1 VCCEFIR
8 DGQLSLEHILSN
20 LIMSNAEN
28 YILKDGDAG
37 LFSSDETLAVFNV
50 DQNNSP
56 DIDELHKLLGDAFT
70 SEVNDPETLL
80 NTECVP
86 SSVEDEYEVSA
97 LGELEELFSSSTE
110 FVDTKASLETSEQLS
125 TEDDACGVSA
135 LDELKAYLGDSAQSD
150 VGNIKETSVP
160 AQEYSF
166 ESRRSVLDELQ
177 NLLQLCIDELKTDA
191 KSSIG
196 DTPVFNDVEYPSRDE
211 LQDLLETIL
220 SQLMLLSESSVATI
234 STDSISVLD
243 ELKNFMHETG
253 GADAAEASIVSTEP
267 DSLFA
272 DDIFNIMNENE
283 TGEYEVSSISENV
296 GSDDKGSDSI
306 IDELNLLLGN
316 SSSESFGSLPS
327 SISDETPVL
336 GELAAYMSELSD
348 DKISTEEAG
357 TDSTDIELA
366 SASNTLEEL
375 EAMLNEISIPGNDE
389 ISGSIKVSED
399 DFSYKNETGPSFTNT
414 KEEKVKDYNE
424 LYSKAQTVE
433 AVTGKAETDKAETD
447 KAAVNT
453 SAEDVI
459 LFHEKDNNNR
469 MPTAGLLFVTVL
481 AAGIYGFWSL
491 LDTGDEISD
500 RSEKSQ
506 TTFER
511 VLEEGSGT
519 VISAE
524 TDSIYDLLAKT
535 ETGSYTPVSSY
546 EDGPLNIEST
556 EVDIEN
562 KVTQKLHEE
571 NAGKKTEA
579 EPKDLTSLQVEK
591 FQQENRK
598 SLNQLNKRMTEAEAS
613 IAWLQEG
620 KTTANE
626 RDYADPVRPAPSE
639 VPENLELP
647 VKHKIIEQPVQE
659 ISVTKTHGKGSNIW
673 SVHLSSYYG
682 KPPSASELEYL
693 GNAGI
698 SYEIKKAIVNK
709 KVWYRV
715 IVNKFSGYE
724 KAKEYSDGIR
734 KSIGRNDIWI
744 NKSQ

>member
-1 VCCEFIR
+1 
-8 DGQLSLEHILSN
+8 
-20 LIMSNAEN
+20 MSNAEN

>member
-562 KVTQKLHEE
+562 KVTQKLHEGCI
-571 NAGKKTEA
+571 NFWGM
-579 EPKDLTSLQVEK
+579 LSLP
-591 FQQENRK
+591 R
-598 SLNQLNKRMTEAEAS
+598 
-613 IAWLQEG
+613 
-620 KTTANE
+620 
-626 RDYADPVRPAPSE
+626 
-639 VPENLELP
+639 
-647 VKHKIIEQPVQE
+647 
-659 ISVTKTHGKGSNIW
+659 
-673 SVHLSSYYG
+673 
-682 KPPSASELEYL
+682 
-693 GNAGI
+693 
-698 SYEIKKAIVNK
+698 
-709 KVWYRV
+709 
-715 IVNKFSGYE
+715 
-724 KAKEYSDGIR
+724 
-734 KSIGRNDIWI
+734 
-744 NKSQ
+744 